1 MENVEYTLV
10 PHSEKNCDD
19 LISLRIF
26 RTHSLKIEFPATAVR
41 VTSISI
47 EGIAGSIMIH
57 NRMILFFVV
66 CNVLVG
72 LISSSGFA
80 TSLSLPTPPI
90 VYTIA
95 GSDSGG
101 GAGIQ
106 ADLHAIHTIGCHGC
120 SAITCLT
127 AQNSKGVT
135 GIHVPPPSFLRQ
147 QLESLKGDLFPS
159 AIKVGMLGTKEICE
173 VVGEL
178 LKELHEN
185 SSNKKV
191 WIVVDPVMISTSG
204 SKLVDDA
211 AVEAMIEHIF
221 PYADVITP
229 NKFEAEALLKRKLM
243 TTTDIEEG
251 ARELLKMGCRSVL
264 IKGGHTLIEESSSD
278 SSPDASSSPSQEVLS
293 TLEYAQDYLLSSDP
307 APEDGKER
315 ICDIS
320 DASTKTNGVWMRSIR
335 WDTQNT
341 HGTGCT
347 LSSAIASALALGEEN
362 RNDESKNGK
371 VGATSAIHIVDA
383 CCLAKAY
390 VSAGIQRGVQLG
402 SGPGPVAQTEFPC
415 SWENFPTIVTDPTSS
430 SQGSGSF
437 CSMRAF
443 SSNTEDEEKD
453 DAVLGRI
460 LPIVDT
466 VEEVEKLV
474 QIPGVTDIQLRI
486 KDETDPVKIAERV
499 KVCQEYCKNNGVN
512 LWINDYWEA
521 AIEAGCFGVH
531 VGQEDLVKCILAG
544 GLDQL
549 RSKNMAFG
557 VSTHSYGELAV
568 ALGVQ
573 PTYISMGPVYA
584 TSSKKIQFHP
594 QGLDTVRKWRRL
606 IHHKIPFV
614 TIGGINTLET
624 ATANREA
631 GADCIAVISAIT
643 KAEDAASAV
652 KNYNDAMTL

>member
-1 MENVEYTLV
+1 
-10 PHSEKNCDD
+10 
-19 LISLRIF
+19 
-26 RTHSLKIEFPATAVR
+26 
-41 VTSISI
+41 
-47 EGIAGSIMIH
+47 MIH

-66 CNVLVG
+66 CYALVG

-80 TSLSLPTPPI
+80 TSLSPNRISIGKRKNDRQLLKPPI

-106 ADLHAIHTIGCHGC
+106 ADLHAIHAMGCHGC

-135 GIHVPPPSFLRQ
+135 GIHVPPPSFLKE
-147 QLESLKGDLFPS
+147 QLESLRNDLFPQ
-159 AIKVGMLGTKEICE
+159 AIKVGMLGTREMTE
-173 VVGEL
+173 VVGVF
-178 LKELHEN
+178 LKELYNLKER
-185 SSNKKV
+185 KV

-204 SKLVDDA
+204 SKLLDDD

-221 PYADVITP
+221 PYADIITP
-229 NKFEAEALLKRKLM
+229 NKFEAEDLLQRKLM
-243 TTTDIEEG
+243 TPSDIEEG
-251 ARELLKMGCRSVL
+251 ARELLKMGCRSVY
-264 IKGGHTLIEESSSD
+264 IKGGHTLMEESSS
-278 SSPDASSSPSQEVLS
+278 SNSVSEEASPSSSEVQS

-307 APEDGKER
+307 APMDGKER

-320 DASTKTNGVWMRSIR
+320 AASTKTNGVWIRSIR
-335 WDTQNT
+335 FDTQNT

-347 LSSAIASALALGEEN
+347 LSSAIASALALGEKN
-362 RNDESKNGK
+362 RNGEAKSAQ

-402 SGPGPVAQTEFPC
+402 SGPGPVMHTVFPC
-415 SWENFPTIVTDPTSS
+415 SWENFPTIITDPSNS
-430 SQGSGSF
+430 YHNSDSKPGCGNFS
-437 CSMRAF
+437 SMRAF
-443 SSNTEDEEKD
+443 SSTIEDEENSGV
-453 DAVLGRI
+453 VLGRI

-466 VEEVEKLV
+466 VDQVEQLV

-486 KDETDPVKIAERV
+486 KDETDPVKITERV
-499 KVCQEYCKNNGVN
+499 KLCQEYCKSDGVN

-521 AIEAGCFGVH
+521 AVEAGCFGVH

-544 GLDQL
+544 GLDRL
-549 RSKNMAFG
+549 RSKNMALG
-557 VSTHSYGELAV
+557 ISTHSYGELAV

-584 TSSKKIQFHP
+584 TSSKKVGFYP

-606 IHHKIPFV
+606 IPPHIPFI
-614 TIGGINTLET
+614 TIGGINNLRA
-624 ATANREA
+624 ATANKEA
-631 GADCIAVISAIT
+631 GADCIAVISAINQSN
-643 KAEDAASAV
+643 DAATSV
-652 KNYNDAMTL
+652 KNYNDAMVV